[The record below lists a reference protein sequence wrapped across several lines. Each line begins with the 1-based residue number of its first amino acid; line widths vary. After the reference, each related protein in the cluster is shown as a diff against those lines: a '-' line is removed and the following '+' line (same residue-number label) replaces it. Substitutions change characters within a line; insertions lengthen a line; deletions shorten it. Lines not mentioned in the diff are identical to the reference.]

1 MSKFTILLIVILL
14 SLGTIVNAQDEA
26 NWIFDKVLIDMNMP
40 QSNSTGFHGVA
51 VAPDGN
57 IWLALYGNLAQD
69 TLFVD
74 GDTVV
79 TRPIYIL
86 DTDGNH
92 VSFSPLKILEFDG
105 GLLDTLWAG
114 SPHNGSGVGISV
126 ANDGNILYSSWS
138 TVYKIDYTD
147 GSGIDRWTPPDD
159 LNTFT
164 EAVQADD
171 GKIYVGYVLS
181 ADRPIM
187 ILDENL
193 DFVANAIDTLGYINR
208 SIAISPD
215 GKDLYTGS
223 TWNGKGIL
231 HFHSTLPGVLKHAP
245 VDTFGNFGD
254 VLVPGNPDTTYEDV
268 ILWASCLDWDPNG
281 LLVAGNLRDD
291 WSSGGAGTG
300 SQYYW
305 FDVDT
310 KEQKWKVGSPYDT
323 PAAQGGLWSPRGAAW
338 SADGST
344 MYLADFDWN
353 TVTVWTPNPLSIE
366 QDGEVIARTF
376 DLSQNYP
383 NPFNPVT
390 TIPFAIYKRVN
401 VELKV
406 YDIQGKL
413 VDTLIDGPMNPGSH
427 NIKYDANHLATGNY
441 FYQLKVEGQILTK
454 KMILVR

>member
-1 MSKFTILLIVILL
+1 MNKFTILLFVILL
-14 SLGTIVNAQDEA
+14 SLGSIVNAQDEA
-26 NWIFDKVLIDMNMP
+26 NWIFDKVLIDMELP
-40 QSNSTGFHGVA
+40 QDNGWGFHGVA

-57 IWLALYGNLAQD
+57 IWLALHGNLAQD
-69 TLFVD
+69 TLFVE

-79 TRPIYIL
+79 TRPVYIL
-86 DTDGNH
+86 DPDGNH
-92 VSFSPLKILEFDG
+92 VSFSPLRVIDFG
-105 GLLDTLWAG
+105 GGDLDTMWTG
-114 SPHNGSGVGISV
+114 SPHNGSGKGISV
-126 ANDGNILYSSWS
+126 ANDGNILYSSWT

-147 GSGIDRWTPPDD
+147 GSGIAKWTPEDKD
-159 LNTFT
+159 AIT

-171 GKIYVGYVLS
+171 GKIFVGYVIS
-181 ADRPIM
+181 AARPVV

-193 DFVANAIDTLGYINR
+193 DFLANAIDTLRQINR
-208 SIAISPD
+208 TLAISPD

-223 TWNGKGIL
+223 TWSGKGIL
-231 HFHSTLPGVLKHAP
+231 HFHSTLPGVLKYAP

-254 VLVPGNPDTTYEDV
+254 VLVPGDPDTTYEDV

-305 FDVDT
+305 FDVVT
-310 KEQKWKVGSPYDT
+310 KEQKWAVGEPNPEV
-323 PAAQGGLWSPRGAAW
+323 PANGGLWSPRGAAW
-338 SADGST
+338 SADGSK
-344 MYLADFDWN
+344 MYLADFDYN